1 MKRLFAWLLAV
12 CLLCT
17 GCGVIRDAKGVGE
30 KVPVR
35 TLDISRIDSMGSTKK
50 AAVYFLNSDSLTL
63 TADLRLLNVQ
73 QDINPAE
80 AAVEALLL
88 GPSNASLTSVA
99 PDGMTLDFI
108 EFSNGVANVYLRYDG
123 LPMPGDG
130 KYIMEMAIAN
140 TIVDILGATAV
151 NVFYNGLRE
160 GFQGYPSGPLK
171 KQTGRVD
178 EAYKNAK
185 AKFLPAETAET
196 EPNAPLPAPAPTE
209 EAEPVEQGPRPVD
222 LSTVLYFVSASGDY
236 ILPEVRTVTY
246 MTTEAGDNTAAYV
259 SAVIDELKKGP
270 KNTGAMS
277 SPVPSGASLESEP
290 VMTDNG
296 DGTRNVALHFD
307 SLPSGSAYTGSGGMM
322 LSYAAIVYSITGF
335 VPGVSEVNMYA
346 DGAPVTVSMG
356 SGGAGARRS
365 DFFGYIG
372 SSAPL
377 YFQYANSGLLLEV
390 PRSME
395 QGKTWSALARVRAL
409 MRGPQTGDGASV
421 TTVQYTGM
429 TEDGILSVNVAGD
442 TAYVNLSDD
451 FKQAC
456 DGLSAKNEMLLVY
469 AIVNTV
475 TAMDGITKVQFLVEG
490 EQTETL
496 AGHLCISDPF
506 VRNYGIIKNGA

>member
-1 MKRLFAWLLAV
+1 M
-12 CLLCT
+12 CLLCA
-17 GCGVIRDAKGVGE
+17 GCGVIRDAKGVGAS
-30 KVPVR
+30 VPVS
-35 TLDISRIDSMGSTKK
+35 TLDTNRLDSMGSTKK

-80 AAVEALLL
+80 AAVKALLQ
-88 GPSNASLTSVA
+88 GPSNDSLTSVA

-140 TIVDILGATAV
+140 TIVDLLGATAV
-151 NVFYNGLRE
+151 NVFYNGLRD
-160 GFQGYPSGPLK
+160 GFQGHPSAPLK

-178 EAYKNAK
+178 EAYKSAK
-185 AKFLPAETAET
+185 ARYLPAETAEA
-196 EPNAPLPAPAPTE
+196 EPNAPSPTPPPE
-209 EAEPVEQGPRPVD
+209 ETEPVEEGPRPAD
-222 LSTVLYFVSASGDY
+222 ISTVLYFVSASGDY

-246 MTTEAGDNTAAYV
+246 MTAPSGDNTAAYV
-259 SAVIDELKKGP
+259 SAIIDELKKGP
-270 KNTGAMS
+270 KNTGTMN

-290 VMTDNG
+290 AVVDNG

-307 SLPSGSAYTGSGGMM
+307 SLPSGSVYTGSGGML

-335 VPGVSEVNMYA
+335 VPGVSEVSLYA
-346 DGAPVTVSMG
+346 DGAPVTVSAG
-356 SGGAGARRS
+356 SGDGARRS

-390 PRSME
+390 SRSME
-395 QGKTWSALARVRAL
+395 QGKIWSALARVRAL
-409 MRGPQTGDGASV
+409 MRGPQTGDGANV

-475 TAMDGITKVQFLVEG
+475 TAMDGISKVQFLVES
-490 EQTETL
+490 EQTATL